1 MKIYCQTCKE
11 YVLDTS
17 DKFVIGGQ
25 YNGSMF
31 QAPVQSRYHVDAFM
45 FQEWVVY
52 GDLFCPRCDQAFIIN
67 GVILTEHGLIK
78 EGQKS
83 LDTDFY
89 VIHTEGEHKNQLK
102 SAVIWSLEDSGGSEP
117 GAKKV
122 PSVFICDGC
131 QAGCHSEQKNHLKG
145 PGIDVCNSCLDDR
158 LGKNLTQEKS
168 EFQIDLSGPPEVG
181 DSLSM
186 PDHDDFAFSAG
197 EVTTGPGTFGEQI
210 KEARKSAK
218 LSRAALAKSM
228 KISTSALKSW
238 EKDKAKPSKK
248 NLKKLKTALG
258 I

>member
-1 MKIYCQTCKE
+1 MKVYCQTCKE

-52 GDLFCPRCDQAFIIN
+52 GDLFCPRCDQSFIIN

-83 LDTDFY
+83 LDTEFF

-102 SAVIWSLEDSGGSEP
+102 SAVIWSLEGDFEGFAPEEVEDIPPLGEP
-117 GAKKV
+117 V
-122 PSVFICDGC
+122 
-131 QAGCHSEQKNHLKG
+131 
-145 PGIDVCNSCLDDR
+145 
-158 LGKNLTQEKS
+158 
-168 EFQIDLSGPPEVG
+168 
-181 DSLSM
+181 
-186 PDHDDFAFSAG
+186 
-197 EVTTGPGTFGEQI
+197 TFGEQV
-210 KEARKSAK
+210 KEARENAGFSMT
-218 LSRAALAKSM
+218 ALAKSIKVSVDWLFPCM
-228 KISTSALKSW
+228 NFDPVFI
-238 EKDKAKPSKK
+238 
-248 NLKKLKTALG
+248 KLSHLTAF